1 MGILLTTKLLEKL
14 MQNYPQPTFLII
26 LGFILGSILELYPGI
41 PQNEEIFICVLTLI
55 LGFGIIKYISSK
67 DV

>member
-1 MGILLTTKLLEKL
+1 MMNKRILI
-14 MQNYPQPTFLII
+14 LILFCI
-26 LGFILGSILELYPGI
+26 VFSVNSICLAYPGI

>member
-1 MGILLTTKLLEKL
+1 MGILLTTKLLENL

-41 PQNEEIFICVLTLI
+41 PQNEEIFICTLTLI

-67 DV
+67 DA